1 MSGLHNL
8 KLRRSPLGNHDL
20 HSVSR
25 RSTRELIRLNR
36 RIDPKFGFEQWIVA
50 REIALGRYVDGD
62 RFQYNELPERLF
74 CRLPDPTIQCWLHDG
89 TIRLDTFARDP
100 QINASDIPD
109 TPEAPYILAQHGR
122 TTIPGLPIALGQR
135 ALVLRTFLDPYVH
148 IGRHRHCIAIDD
160 PDGFV
165 NCITRRLAEV
175 LQQVDCQIVRRLHAP
190 CVYQWSRLIGTRRV
204 QDNETGLVKD
214 GYGDDGN
221 AFLDKADRW
230 SNPEDA
236 KYFIKPG
243 YGFHD
248 AEFRF
253 VWILD
258 QDFEGYVDLRCPDLL
273 SYVSVFSDPHP

>member
-1 MSGLHNL
+1 MSGLYNL
-8 KLRRSPLGNHDL
+8 KLKRSLLGNHDL

-25 RSTRELIRLNR
+25 RSTRELIKLNR

-62 RFQYNELPERLF
+62 RFRYNDMPERLY
-74 CRLPDPTIQCWLHDG
+74 CRMPDPIIQSWLHEG
-89 TIRLDTFARDP
+89 TIRLDTFSRDP
-100 QINASDIPD
+100 QINEADLLD
-109 TPEAPYILAQHGR
+109 MPESPYILALHGR
-122 TTIPGLPIALGQR
+122 TAIPGLPVALGQR
-135 ALVLRTFLDPYVH
+135 ALVLRAFLDPYVH
-148 IGRHRHCIAIDD
+148 LGRHRHCVAIDD

-165 NCITRRLAEV
+165 NCITLRLKEV
-175 LQQVDCQIVRRLHAP
+175 LQQVDCHVVRLLHAP

-204 QDNETGLVKD
+204 KDDEAGLLRDRD
-214 GYGDDGN
+214 GEDLTAFPDGE
-221 AFLDKADRW
+221 DW
-230 SNPEDA
+230 WPNPEDA

-273 SYVSVFSDPHP
+273 PYISVFSDPRP